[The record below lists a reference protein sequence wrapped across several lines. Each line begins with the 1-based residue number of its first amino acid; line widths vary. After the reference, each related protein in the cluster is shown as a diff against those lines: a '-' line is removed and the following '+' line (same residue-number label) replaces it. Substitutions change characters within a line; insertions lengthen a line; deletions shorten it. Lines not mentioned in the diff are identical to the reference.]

1 MKVEDLMIGDLV
13 TITEPDDFHGYIGKV
28 VITNAETNYITVHI
42 PNMHL
47 HDVFVED
54 LQPIPLTEEILK
66 KNEYSYNETRDAWE
80 LIPNNGFGICK
91 DEDDN
96 CFYFCLGIFDAF
108 NSYSDITYHY
118 ITKVEYVHE
127 LQHSLKLCGIKKEII
142 L

>member
-1 MKVEDLMIGDLV
+1 MEITDLMMGYWVKIIHHHMPKPLIKVKKVDLEDFRDALLQV
-13 TITEPDDFHGYIGKV
+13 YPEITYE
-28 VITNAETNYITVHI
+28 
-42 PNMHL
+42 
-47 HDVFVED
+47 
-54 LQPIPLTEEILK
+54 PIPITPEILE
-66 KNEYSYNETRDAWE
+66 KNGYSYNETRDVWE
-80 LIPNNGFGICK
+80 LIPNDGFGICR

-127 LQHSLKLCGIKKEII
+127 LQHALKLCKIEKDIV

>member
-1 MKVEDLMIGDLV
+1 MEITNLMIGDWVKIIHHHVPKPLIKV
-13 TITEPDDFHGYIGKV
+13 KKVDLEDFNDALLQIYPEITFE
-28 VITNAETNYITVHI
+28 
-42 PNMHL
+42 
-47 HDVFVED
+47 
-54 LQPIPLTEEILK
+54 PIPITPEILE
-66 KNEYSYNETRDAWE
+66 KNGYSYIETEDAWE

-108 NSYSDITYHY
+108 NCYSDITYHY

-127 LQHSLKLCGIKKEII
+127 LQHALKLCKIEKEIV

>member
-1 MKVEDLMIGDLV
+1 MKAEDLMIGDWVNLYGSPIKINIDDLC
-13 TITEPDDFHGYIGKV
+13 TIDRD
-28 VITNAETNYITVHI
+28 ETYDKGVHCK
-42 PNMHL
+42 
-47 HDVFVED
+47 
-54 LQPIPLTEEILK
+54 PIPLTSEILE
-66 KNEYSYNETRDAWE
+66 KNCYSYNETRDAWE

>member
-1 MKVEDLMIGDLV
+1 MEITDLMMGDWVKIIHHHMPKPLIKV
-13 TITEPDDFHGYIGKV
+13 KKVDLEDFRDTLLQVYPEITYE
-28 VITNAETNYITVHI
+28 
-42 PNMHL
+42 
-47 HDVFVED
+47 
-54 LQPIPLTEEILK
+54 PIPITPEILE
-66 KNEYSYNETRDAWE
+66 KNGYSYNETRDVWE
-80 LIPNNGFGICK
+80 LIPNDGFGICR

-127 LQHSLKLCGIKKEII
+127 LQHALKLCKIEKDIV